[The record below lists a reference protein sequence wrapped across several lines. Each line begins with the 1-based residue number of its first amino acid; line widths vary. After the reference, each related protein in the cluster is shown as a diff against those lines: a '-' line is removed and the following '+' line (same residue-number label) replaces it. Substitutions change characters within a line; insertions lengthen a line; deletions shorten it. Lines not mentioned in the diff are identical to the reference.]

1 LDDKCKTIIQD
12 NDHHTE
18 GVSVVVLTGLQD
30 LNTVVELN
38 QGIKTSVCHLLLA
51 VPAQGTSTGKLFI
64 QVERQPT
71 NHWLLC
77 CFYTVDRTKVTLR
90 LSALEALLKRYVK
103 EEEYPKLFSSDE
115 GTLKFNGQAAPLK
128 KGKNQR
134 IVKEVPES
142 TMQYAMSALRK
153 FHTPAPK

>member
-1 LDDKCKTIIQD
+1 MIDVDRPSIEVGMKFFQTYFDGDQQNSPNKLSYLFFPLYWKNYLDDECKTIIQD

-18 GVSVVVLTGLQD
+18 GVSVVALTGLQD

-71 NHWLLC
+71 NHWLL
-77 CFYTVDRTKVTLR
+77 
-90 LSALEALLKRYVK
+90 
-103 EEEYPKLFSSDE
+103 
-115 GTLKFNGQAAPLK
+115 
-128 KGKNQR
+128 
-134 IVKEVPES
+134 
-142 TMQYAMSALRK
+142 
-153 FHTPAPK
+153 